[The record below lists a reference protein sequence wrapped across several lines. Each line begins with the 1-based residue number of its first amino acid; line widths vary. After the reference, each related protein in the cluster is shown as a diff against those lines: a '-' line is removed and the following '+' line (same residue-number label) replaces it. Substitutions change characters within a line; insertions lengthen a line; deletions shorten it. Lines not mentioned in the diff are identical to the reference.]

1 MRVDI
6 FCLLLK
12 NAVIFLRDGNGGMRV
27 AWAWR
32 LHGNFWDFLGIFGRV
47 IGAPCD
53 TPWVCCA
60 AVWYGSGENVPLRY
74 AVITVARHKEPVAVP
89 TGKSV
94 RDF

>member
-60 AVWYGSGENVPLRY
+60 AVWYGSGEDVPLRY
-74 AVITVARHKEPVAVP
+74 ARLFFMATAVCVLR
-89 TGKSV
+89 GRGACV
-94 RDF
+94 